1 MSGNHRSMRRLVQG
15 ATILV
20 LTIVIV
26 GLIGCRA
33 PGTPAAE
40 PVNPPPADDIAPT
53 LDNVIPFETLAQEAP
68 LGDHPPTPVYAV
80 MIKPDTPA
88 DWQANVPAE
97 AVRAGQKG
105 ARDPETVTILAFAGA
120 KATSGYQITVD
131 AIRRQGNQLI
141 ITVSEQQ
148 PDEDATVEPAMTLP
162 YHVVAVPRDALP
174 DPVTRVVFQNAGGTP
189 LAQRPYPS
197 P

>member
-1 MSGNHRSMRRLVQG
+1 MRGNHRSMRRLVQG

-26 GLIGCRA
+26 GLMGCRA

-40 PVNPPPADDIAPT
+40 PVDPPPADIAPT
-53 LDNVIPFETLAQEAP
+53 PDDTLPFETIAQEAP

-80 MIKPDTPA
+80 MIKPDAST
-88 DWQANVPAE
+88 DWRANVPAE
-97 AVRAGQKG
+97 AVRAGREA
-105 ARDPETVTILAFAGA
+105 ARERDRVAILVFAGA

-141 ITVSEQQ
+141 VTVSEQR
-148 PDEDATVEPAMTLP
+148 PDEDAKVEPAMTLP

-174 DPVTRVVFQNAGGTP
+174 DPVTRVVFRNAEGTP
-189 LAQRPYPS
+189 LARRAYPS